1 MEPDRKYLS
10 KLQDYYAANR
20 ILPSYSTIGRLVGL
34 SSKSSVAALVQR
46 LKEAGFLELTRERRL
61 RPATRFFERTV
72 SDTVRAGSPAPA
84 NEVGYESMAIDDFLI
99 KKPSATT
106 LFKVKGDSM
115 VEAGIYDGD
124 LVVIEKKAGAQP
136 GDVVLAIVDNEFTLK
151 YLALDRRGFFL
162 RPGNKAY
169 APIRPESD
177 LEIFGVYVG
186 LVRKGL
192 PKLEH

>member
-10 KLQDYYAANR
+10 RLQDYYATNR
-20 ILPSYSTIGRLVGL
+20 VLPTYSTIGRLVGL
-34 SSKSSVAALVQR
+34 KSKSSVAALVRR

-61 RPATRFFERTV
+61 RPTTQFFERTV

-84 NEVGYESMAIDDFLI
+84 NEMGYESMVIDDFLI

-124 LVVIEKKAGAQP
+124 LVVVEKKAGAQP
-136 GDVVLAIVDNEFTLK
+136 GDIVLAIVDNEFTLK

-162 RPGNKAY
+162 KPGNNAY
-169 APIRPESD
+169 APIRPKSD
-177 LEIFGVYVG
+177 LEVFGVYVG

-192 PKLEH
+192 PKVQ